1 MPRSSRSTSA
11 KGGQVTL
18 AMVAARAG
26 VSPQTVSNAI
36 NSPAML
42 RPETLERVSR
52 VIEEMGYRPSRAA
65 QTLRTR
71 SSRLI
76 GYGVQPGPASSPVLD
91 RFLHALSQAADEAG
105 YRILLFAAPPGLPSL
120 DGYEELLDQH
130 EVDGFVLSGTE
141 HGDPRQAW
149 LAKRNVPFVGFGR
162 MWSGRQIGD
171 WVDVDGASGTDAA
184 VEHLVSLGHRRIAFL
199 GWERGSSAAGDD
211 RAEGWLR
218 AMRRHGLP
226 TRGRRAQSVNE
237 IDAARTAV
245 RPLLDGGATAVIAAS
260 DMLALGCYQ
269 TLRERGAA
277 PGRDVAV
284 VGFDDSPTAGLL
296 FPALTSVAQ
305 PLEEVGRECVRL
317 LLARIGTPD
326 AAPERL
332 LLEPSLV
339 VRDSAQAVGGG
350 AAGGRSTGAGPV
362 NVGSAEGSSAAS
374 GGAGSNASGDS
385 ASASGSAS
393 SGPASGSAPG
403 RSSADNNSP
412 AHGSSASGSPAGS
425 SAAGSGS
432 AQSSAPGSNSAVGDT
447 PRGSASAE
455 SALAE

>member
-1 MPRSSRSTSA
+1 MPRAKNTASA
-11 KGGQVTL
+11 KNGPVTL

-36 NSPAML
+36 NSPGML

-71 SSRLI
+71 SSKLI
-76 GYGVQPGPASSPVLD
+76 GYGILPTLSSNPVLD

-105 YRILLFAAPPGLPSL
+105 YRILLFACPPGGPTLQ
-120 DGYEELLDQH
+120 GYEELLDQH
-130 EVDGFVLSGTE
+130 EVDGFVLSGTARN
-141 HGDPRQAW
+141 DPRQAW
-149 LAKRNVPFVGFGR
+149 LAKRGVPFVAFGR
-162 MWSGRQIGD
+162 IWSGRQIGD

-184 VEHLVSLGHRRIAFL
+184 VEHLVALGHRKIAFL
-199 GWERGSSAAGDD
+199 GWERGSGSGDD
-211 RAEGWLR
+211 RAEGWQR

-226 TRGRRAQSVNE
+226 TRGRRAQTVGD

-245 RPLLDGGATAVIAAS
+245 KPLLDAGATAVIAAS

-284 VGFDDSPTAGLL
+284 VGVDDSPTAENL

-317 LLARIGTPD
+317 LLARIAAPD
-326 AAPERL
+326 APPERL

-339 VRDSAQAVGGG
+339 VRDSSG
-350 AAGGRSTGAGPV
+350 APCDGT
-362 NVGSAEGSSAAS
+362 
-374 GGAGSNASGDS
+374 
-385 ASASGSAS
+385 
-393 SGPASGSAPG
+393 
-403 RSSADNNSP
+403 AD
-412 AHGSSASGSPAGS
+412 
-425 SAAGSGS
+425 
-432 AQSSAPGSNSAVGDT
+432 T
-447 PRGSASAE
+447 TE
-455 SALAE
+455 LAE

>member
-1 MPRSSRSTSA
+1 MPRSSKNSSA
-11 KGGQVTL
+11 KGGPATL
-18 AMVAARAG
+18 AMVARRAG

-36 NSPAML
+36 NSPDML
-42 RPETLERVSR
+42 RPETLERVHR
-52 VIEEMGYRPSRAA
+52 AINEMGYRPSRAA

-71 SSRLI
+71 SSKLI
-76 GYGVQPGPASSPVLD
+76 GYGIQPTPASSPVLD
-91 RFLHALSQAADEAG
+91 RFLHALSQAADDAG
-105 YRILLFAAPPGLPSL
+105 YRILLFASPPGGPTLQ
-120 DGYEELLDQH
+120 GYEDLLDQH

-141 HGDPRQAW
+141 RGDPRQAW
-149 LAKRNVPFVGFGR
+149 LAKRGVPFVGFGR

-199 GWERGSSAAGDD
+199 GWERGSSGAGDD
-211 RAEGWLR
+211 RAEGWQR

-226 TRGRRAQSVNE
+226 TRGRRAQSVND

-245 RPLLDGGATAVIAAS
+245 KPLLDAGATAVIAAS

-284 VGFDDSPTAGLL
+284 VGFDDSPTAEILS
-296 FPALTSVAQ
+296 PALASVAQ

-317 LLARIGTPD
+317 LLARIAAPD

-339 VRDSAQAVGGG
+339 VRDSIRAPDGSD
-350 AAGGRSTGAGPV
+350 AADP
-362 NVGSAEGSSAAS
+362 
-374 GGAGSNASGDS
+374 D
-385 ASASGSAS
+385 
-393 SGPASGSAPG
+393 
-403 RSSADNNSP
+403 
-412 AHGSSASGSPAGS
+412 
-425 SAAGSGS
+425 
-432 AQSSAPGSNSAVGDT
+432 
-447 PRGSASAE
+447 
-455 SALAE
+455 LAK

>member
-149 LAKRNVPFVGFGR
+149 LAKRDVPFVGFGR

-350 AAGGRSTGAGPV
+350 ADGGRSTGAGPV
-362 NVGSAEGSSAAS
+362 NGGSAEGSSAGRDS
-374 GGAGSNASGDS
+374 AGSNAPSDS
-385 ASASGSAS
+385 ASGSGSAS
-393 SGPASGSAPG
+393 SGSVPGS
-403 RSSADNNSP
+403 SSADNNSP
-412 AHGSSASGSPAGS
+412 AHGSSASSSPAGS
-425 SAAGSGS
+425 SAAGRGS
-432 AQSSAPGSNSAVGDT
+432 AQNSAPGSNSAVGDA